1 MTYCK
6 SDYRLTSAGLS
17 SAGSKPSEGVARV
30 HRPVVRPR
38 CCLSRPRP
46 REVAEPPEDAGS
58 GVPFR
63 GPLARYR
70 LIGVAE
76 VAAAAGA
83 LVGLAW
89 APLGVAAASGMAL
102 LLLGALTV
110 HRRAGDSLWEAVPAL
125 VALGVSL
132 AYLAAALTR

>member
-1 MTYCK
+1 MLAAA
-6 SDYRLTSAGLS
+6 S
-17 SAGSKPSEGVARV
+17 
-30 HRPVVRPR
+30 HF
-38 CCLSRPRP
+38 
-46 REVAEPPEDAGS
+46 
-58 GVPFR
+58 GVPW
-63 GPLARYR
+63 ARYR
-70 LIGVAE
+70 LIGAAE

-83 LVGLAW
+83 LAGLAW

-110 HRRAGDSLWEAVPAL
+110 HRRAGDGLPEAVPAL

>member
-1 MTYCK
+1 MFT
-6 SDYRLTSAGLS
+6 ALS
-17 SAGSKPSEGVARV
+17 FVLAAA
-30 HRPVVRPR
+30 
-38 CCLSRPRP
+38 CLIPALGKLLSHPKML
-46 REVAEPPEDAGS
+46 AAAS
-58 GVPFR
+58 HFGVPW
-63 GPLARYR
+63 ARYR

-76 VAAAAGA
+76 VAAATGA
-83 LVGLAW
+83 LAGLAW

-110 HRRAGDSLWEAVPAL
+110 HRRAGDSLSEAAPAV

>member
-1 MTYCK
+1 MFT
-6 SDYRLTSAGLS
+6 ALS
-17 SAGSKPSEGVARV
+17 FVLAAA
-30 HRPVVRPR
+30 
-38 CCLSRPRP
+38 CLVPALGKLLGHPNMLAAASHF
-46 REVAEPPEDAGS
+46 
-58 GVPFR
+58 GVPW
-63 GPLARYR
+63 ARYR

-83 LVGLAW
+83 LAGLAS